1 MEIWRAGSAAVSL
14 SDKLVLV
21 WMKHRELSPHSL
33 YPQII
38 WNSMQLNL
46 AICIHRRLTFVDIRY
61 LRRFLS
67 FALLI
72 RIFITFTIRNYTILK
87 TIRMDMQITSATS
100 TYSYIM
106 EICYKVFF
114 CFFLLKAKMYF
125 YFFIV
130 LCFKFKLT
138 FKFKLI

>member
-46 AICIHRRLTFVDIRY
+46 AICIHRRLIFVRY
-61 LRRFLS
+61 S
-67 FALLI
+67 
-72 RIFITFTIRNYTILK
+72 IFEKIFVICASYSHIYYYIYYYTILK